1 LRCSQLLANHAPTA
15 RFIGYHRSS
24 FGLTQEIMLAVE
36 AVAAVAVVGV
46 LVVVALEAFPS
57 VFPPI

>member
-36 AVAAVAVVGV
+36 AVAVVGV

>member
-36 AVAAVAVVGV
+36 AVAVVGV
-46 LVVVALEAFPS
+46 LVVVALEAFPF